1 MSDEKID
8 IIIDVI
14 SKIIKVDPKL
24 INETTSRENF
34 SKWDSL
40 AHLNLM
46 LELEKKFSK
55 KVSTSKMKDLTSV
68 KKILQYFR

>member
-40 AHLNLM
+40 EHLNLM

-55 KVSTSKMKDLTSV
+55 KVSTSKMNDLTSV